1 MKCVHDYARE
11 NLKLTA
17 DTMKKRH
24 DKTINFHEY
33 NVGDAVWLHDA
44 TKKEGLSK
52 KLRNHWIGPF
62 LVIKKLSDVTYR
74 IQETQISK
82 PKVVHSDRLKP
93 YLGENKLKWMD
104 SDVVIISKGSEN
116 VATNGEI
123 ILLDGTGDFEDNCV
137 HDSDD
142 NCVVGD
148 NVSGNI
154 DYVPGSDNV
163 SEECDVTGVKR
174 SKRNCRVPKQFRDF
188 HLY

>member
-93 YLGENKLKWMD
+93 Y
-104 SDVVIISKGSEN
+104 
-116 VATNGEI
+116 
-123 ILLDGTGDFEDNCV
+123 
-137 HDSDD
+137 
-142 NCVVGD
+142 
-148 NVSGNI
+148 
-154 DYVPGSDNV
+154 
-163 SEECDVTGVKR
+163 
-174 SKRNCRVPKQFRDF
+174 
-188 HLY
+188 